1 MAAIQHIGG
10 IPPDPNRSQT
20 DVRRGRIPPIGR
32 PFGEILSEQVR
43 TPDGLRFSA
52 HALER
57 IETRGMNLSSED
69 MERIG
74 NAVTSADRKGSRE
87 SLILLDHHAFVVS
100 VTNRTIITAMGGEDM
115 RSHVFTNIDSAVF
128 G

>member
-1 MAAIQHIGG
+1 MAAIPHIGG

-20 DVRRGRIPPIGR
+20 GVRRGRIPPSGR

-57 IETRGMNLSSED
+57 IETRGMDLSSEEL
-69 MERIG
+69 ERIG

>member
-1 MAAIQHIGG
+1 MAAIPHIGG

-57 IETRGMNLSSED
+57 IETRGMDLSSEEL
-69 MERIG
+69 ERIG